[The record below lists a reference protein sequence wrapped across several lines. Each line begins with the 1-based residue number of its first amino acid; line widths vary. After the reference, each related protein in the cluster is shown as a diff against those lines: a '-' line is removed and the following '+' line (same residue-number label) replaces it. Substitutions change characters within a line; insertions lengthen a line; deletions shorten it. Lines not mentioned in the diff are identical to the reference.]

1 MSLSSTTGGRSR
13 TLILT
18 AMIFAVAMTFID
30 QTIVSIA
37 APTIQ
42 HNLGLSSS
50 GMQWAINA
58 YLLTLAALF
67 AFGGRLADIAGH
79 RRMVV
84 LGVIIFAGA
93 SALCGAT
100 PRGGAAE
107 AWLVAFRAL
116 QGAGGAIMFPAAI
129 AIVVVTFDLRS
140 RGRALALFFGIAGAL
155 TAIGPIAGG
164 YLIEWTWRA
173 IFWINIPVAL
183 IALALIAISRPPNE
197 CRPAPMDYRGL
208 ALIVGGVG
216 LSVFGFQQS
225 ALWGWGNPAI
235 EVSIAVGVLLLIVF
249 FAVERRTGS
258 PLINVRIFANQAFL
272 VENIILGVAMMAFIP
287 VFFFASIYGQIAL
300 AEKATTSS
308 LLILYFFLGFV
319 VCAQIGGR
327 MLDRAGAKRPVVLGC
342 VLAAAGFGL
351 WAGKATDL
359 HAGAQVWYIVLAG
372 AGMGLM
378 LGQANTDAINRASRY
393 SYGEATGITQTVRNY
408 GASLGFAILGTILI
422 TRFRSAITSS
432 LTARGVPGPAA
443 SAQAAKIAQLQGGNG
458 NVAAIPQFIRA
469 AFAGATHDVLYTMA
483 GIMAVAALVA
493 LLGLRRGVQQDTAA
507 AGSGISE
514 QEPIQAGSELPHR
527 RGHGMPTVTV
537 QAPVTLEETATA
549 LQDRLGSGY
558 EVTTHG
564 SGANEALKVKQSAAS
579 TATVHL
585 NRDGNTTTFRVHGGG
600 LIISRVVNELGIA
613 KKVAATLAESFGKGS

>member
-1 MSLSSTTGGRSR
+1 MSHSGSAGGGGRSR
-13 TLILT
+13 GLVLA

-42 HNLGLSSS
+42 HHLGLSAS

-100 PRGGAAE
+100 PAGGAAE
-107 AWLVAFRAL
+107 AWLVGFRAV

-140 RGRALALFFGIAGAL
+140 RGRALALFFGIAGGL

-164 YLIEWTWRA
+164 YLIEWTWRS
-173 IFWINIPVAL
+173 IFWINIPVAV
-183 IALALIAISRPPNE
+183 IALALIAVSRPPNE

-208 ALIVGGVG
+208 ALIIGGVG

-225 ALWGWGNPAI
+225 ALWGWGDPAI
-235 EVSIAVGVLLLIVF
+235 EVCIAAGVVLLAVF
-249 FAVERRTGS
+249 FAVEARTGS
-258 PLINVRIFANQAFL
+258 PLINVRIFTNRTFL
-272 VENIILGVAMMAFIP
+272 TENIILGVAMMAFIP
-287 VFFFASIYGQIAL
+287 VFFFAALYGQIAL
-300 AEKATTSS
+300 AEKATTAS

-327 MLDRAGAKRPVVLGC
+327 MLDRIGAKRPVVLGC
-342 VLAAAGFGL
+342 VLAAAGFAL

-408 GASLGFAILGTILI
+408 GASLGFAILGTLLI
-422 TRFRSAITSS
+422 TRFRTAITTS
-432 LTARGVPGPAA
+432 LTSQGLPGPAA
-443 SAQAAKIAQLQGGNG
+443 TAQAAKIAQLQGGNG
-458 NVAAIPQFIRA
+458 NPAAIPAFIRA
-469 AFAGATHDVLYTMA
+469 DFAAATRDVLYAMA
-483 GIMAVAALVA
+483 VIMAIAALVA
-493 LLGLRRGVQQDTAA
+493 LRGLRRGVQADTETVAEREDRLP
-507 AGSGISE
+507 G
-514 QEPIQAGSELPHR
+514 QEP
-527 RGHGMPTVTV
+527 
-537 QAPVTLEETATA
+537 
-549 LQDRLGSGY
+549 
-558 EVTTHG
+558 
-564 SGANEALKVKQSAAS
+564 EADAYRA
-579 TATVHL
+579 
-585 NRDGNTTTFRVHGGG
+585 RW
-600 LIISRVVNELGIA
+600 
-613 KKVAATLAESFGKGS
+613 

>member
-1 MSLSSTTGGRSR
+1 MIVSSTRGSRSR
-13 TLILT
+13 SLVLT

-50 GMQWAINA
+50 GMQWAVNA

-67 AFGGRLADIAGH
+67 AFGGRLADTAGH
-79 RRMVV
+79 RKMVV

-107 AWLVAFRAL
+107 AWLVAFRAV

-164 YLIEWTWRA
+164 YLIQWTWRS

-183 IALALIAISRPPNE
+183 IALALIAISKPPNE

-208 ALIVGGVG
+208 ALIAGGVG

-235 EVSIAVGVLLLIVF
+235 WVSIAVGVLLLIVF
-249 FAVERRTGS
+249 FAVERRTAS
-258 PLINVRIFANQAFL
+258 PLINVRIFNNRTFL

-287 VFFFASIYGQIAL
+287 VFFFAAIYGQIAL
-300 AEKATTSS
+300 AEKPTTAS

-327 MLDRAGAKRPVVLGC
+327 LLDQIGAKRPVVLGSA
-342 VLAAAGFGL
+342 LAAAGFGL
-351 WAGKATDL
+351 WASRATDL
-359 HAGAQVWYIVLAG
+359 HVGAQVSYIILAG

-378 LGQANTDAINRASRY
+378 LGQANTDAINRAARY

-408 GASLGFAILGTILI
+408 GASLGFAILGTVLI
-422 TRFRSAITSS
+422 TRFRSQITSS
-432 LTARGVPGPAA
+432 LTARGLPAPAA
-443 SAQAAKIAQLQGGNG
+443 AAEAAKVAQLQGGND
-458 NVAAIPQFIRA
+458 NITAIPPFIRA
-469 AFAGATHDVLYTMA
+469 DFAAATRDVLYGMTI
-483 GIMAVAALVA
+483 IMAVAFVVA
-493 LLGLRRGVQQDTAA
+493 LRGLTRGVQQETETPADANDALRAA
-507 AGSGISE
+507 
-514 QEPIQAGSELPHR
+514 R
-527 RGHGMPTVTV
+527 
-537 QAPVTLEETATA
+537 
-549 LQDRLGSGY
+549 
-558 EVTTHG
+558 
-564 SGANEALKVKQSAAS
+564 
-579 TATVHL
+579 
-585 NRDGNTTTFRVHGGG
+585 
-600 LIISRVVNELGIA
+600 
-613 KKVAATLAESFGKGS
+613 

>member
-1 MSLSSTTGGRSR
+1 MSHSSTGRASGPSR
-13 TLILT
+13 SLILA

-42 HNLGLSSS
+42 HALGLSSS

-58 YLLTLAALF
+58 YLLALAALF

-107 AWLVAFRAL
+107 AWLVAFRAV

-183 IALALIAISRPPNE
+183 IALALIAISKPANE

-208 ALIVGGVG
+208 ALIIGGVG

-235 EVSIAVGVLLLIVF
+235 WASIAVGVLLLIVF
-249 FAVERRTGS
+249 FSVERRTES
-258 PLINVRIFANQAFL
+258 PLINVRIFENRAFL

-287 VFFFASIYGQIAL
+287 VFFFAALYGQIAL
-300 AEKATTSS
+300 AEKATTAS

-327 MLDRAGAKRPVVLGC
+327 MLDRIGAKRPVVLGC
-342 VLAAAGFGL
+342 ALAAVGFGL
-351 WAGKATDL
+351 WAGKVTDL
-359 HAGAQVWYIVLAG
+359 HVGGQVIYIVMAG

-408 GASLGFAILGTILI
+408 GASLGFAILGTLLI

-432 LTARGVPGPAA
+432 LTGRGLPGPAA

-458 NVAAIPQFIRA
+458 NVAAIPAFIRA
-469 AFAGATHDVLYTMA
+469 DFAAAIRDVLYGMA
-483 GIMAVAALVA
+483 IIMAVAALVA
-493 LLGLRRGVQQDTAA
+493 LRGLRRGVQED
-507 AGSGISE
+507 
-514 QEPIQAGSELPHR
+514 
-527 RGHGMPTVTV
+527 TV
-537 QAPVTLEETATA
+537 QTAEEFSS
-549 LQDRLGSGY
+549 RLPG
-558 EVTTHG
+558 EDP
-564 SGANEALKVKQSAAS
+564 GADLDPPGARPGRIQ
-579 TATVHL
+579 
-585 NRDGNTTTFRVHGGG
+585 
-600 LIISRVVNELGIA
+600 
-613 KKVAATLAESFGKGS
+613 

>member
-1 MSLSSTTGGRSR
+1 MSISNTTRAGGRSR
-13 TLILT
+13 RLILT

-42 HNLGLSSS
+42 HALGLSSS

-67 AFGGRLADIAGH
+67 AFGGRLGDIAGH
-79 RRMVV
+79 RKMVV

-100 PRGGAAE
+100 PSGAAAE
-107 AWLVAFRAL
+107 TWLVAFRAL

-129 AIVVVTFDLRS
+129 AIVVETFDLRS

-164 YLIEWTWRA
+164 YLIEWTWRS

-183 IALALIAISRPPNE
+183 IALALIAISKPPNE
-197 CRPAPMDYRGL
+197 SRPAPMDYRGL

-225 ALWGWGNPAI
+225 ALWGWGDPAI
-235 EVSIAVGVLLLIVF
+235 WATIAIGVALLIVF
-249 FAVERRTGS
+249 YAVEARTDS
-258 PLINVRIFANQAFL
+258 PLINVRIFRNQAFL
-272 VENIILGVAMMAFIP
+272 VENIILGIAMMAFIP
-287 VFFFASIYGQIAL
+287 VFFFAALYGQIAL

-342 VLAAAGFGL
+342 ALAAVGFGL
-351 WAGKATDL
+351 WASKATDL
-359 HAGAQVWYIVLAG
+359 HVGAQVIYIVMAG

-408 GASLGFAILGTILI
+408 GASLGFAILGTLLI
-422 TRFRSAITSS
+422 TRFRSAITAS
-432 LTARGVPGPAA
+432 LTSQGLSGPAA

-458 NVAAIPQFIRA
+458 NVTAIPQFIRA
-469 AFAGATHDVLYTMA
+469 NFAAATRDVLYGMCV
-483 GIMAVAALVA
+483 IMAVAAFVA
-493 LLGLRRGVQQDTAA
+493 LRGLRRGVQEDTTAA
-507 AGSGISE
+507 GAGLSD
-514 QEPIQAGSELPHR
+514 ELPDEDS
-527 RGHGMPTVTV
+527 GT
-537 QAPVTLEETATA
+537 
-549 LQDRLGSGY
+549 DRDP
-558 EVTTHG
+558 
-564 SGANEALKVKQSAAS
+564 AW
-579 TATVHL
+579 
-585 NRDGNTTTFRVHGGG
+585 R
-600 LIISRVVNELGIA
+600 
-613 KKVAATLAESFGKGS
+613 